1 MAKKKKNRKHYKS
14 ANYHKKGSGH
24 SKTSN
29 QRRTINDEYVQ
40 KTSNSS
46 NKPKNNSSNVNK
58 KRVNNSNSSVNR
70 YNSKSPTKRT
80 DKYKTT
86 TSSKNYQTKKPDF
99 TRTSKYKAINQK
111 STIKKDLNQTKKYKP
126 IDELTEE
133 KINSIKKD
141 LDRIIEK
148 KAARESYNK
157 TSELNR
163 NHSKT
168 KKYQSNIS
176 YNKRNNVNKT
186 SFEDKKTSHA
196 NSSTQLLKDRLMEE
210 LNNPKP
216 ESIKSTK
223 VEALP
228 LKDKPKPPKK
238 KRKLRKKVKLLIA
251 LLAFVASILL
261 ILLYVVYH
269 DETKHQPK
277 KVKEE
282 ETPIIEKDPKLEEME
297 KLYQENNDL
306 VGWIKIDG
314 TKIDYPVVYT
324 KGEDY
329 YLRRD
334 FYKNNYEA
342 GTLMV
347 DKFNTVTP
355 RDTNL
360 IIHGHN
366 MNDGTM
372 FHDLLNYK
380 NEAYYQQHKKI
391 TYYTLEEKQEY
402 EIMAVF
408 LSRVYRVK
416 DQVFKYYKF
425 YNATN
430 ESEYKYYIDNVKR
443 LSLYDT
449 GITSCFNNELLTLST
464 CEYSQANGRLVVVAR
479 KVSENNNCQ

>member
-1 MAKKKKNRKHYKS
+1 MAKKNKNRNRYQS
-14 ANYHKKGSGH
+14 ASY
-24 SKTSN
+24 
-29 QRRTINDEYVQ
+29 
-40 KTSNSS
+40 
-46 NKPKNNSSNVNK
+46 NK
-58 KRVNNSNSSVNR
+58 KENGYSKANSQRQASNRNNNVSSS
-70 YNSKSPTKRT
+70 SKSI

-86 TSSKNYQTKKPDF
+86 NSSKTNKNKSKDF
-99 TRTSKYKAINQK
+99 TRTSKYKTTNTSYNK
-111 STIKKDLNQTKKYKP
+111 TSNLSKDLHRTNKYKS
-126 IDELTEE
+126 IDELSEE
-133 KINSIKKD
+133 KINSMKKD
-141 LDRIIEK
+141 LDRLIENK
-148 KAARESYNK
+148 KTRASNKNSDFHRTNKYKPVNTSYNK
-157 TSELNR
+157 TNTS
-163 NHSKT
+163 
-168 KKYQSNIS
+168 I
-176 YNKRNNVNKT
+176 NKDILEDNKT
-186 SFEDKKTSHA
+186 ITKS
-196 NSSTQLLKDRLMEE
+196 NSSQLLKDRLMQE
-210 LNNPKP
+210 LNNPK
-216 ESIKSTK
+216 EQGVKSKQIETHS
-223 VEALP
+223 LN
-228 LKDKPKPPKK
+228 DKQTPPKK
-238 KRKLRKKVKLLIA
+238 KRKLRKNVKLIIA
-251 LLAFVASILL
+251 LLAFLASVLL
-261 ILLYVVYH
+261 ILLYFAYH
-269 DETKHQPK
+269 NEAKHQPK
-277 KVKEE
+277 KVKEAA
-282 ETPIIEKDPKLEEME
+282 PIIEEKDPKIAELE

-334 FYKNNYEA
+334 FYKNDYEA

-380 NEAYYQQHKKI
+380 KESYYQEHKKI

-408 LSRVYRVK
+408 LSKVYRVK

-430 ESEYKYYIDNVKR
+430 EEEYNYYIDNIKK

-449 GITSCFNNELLTLST
+449 GINSCFNNELITLST